1 MFSRAPRLAC
11 NAIQIQRRYMTS
23 FYSYFPKTLPEGAPP
38 KGKFEL
44 DTRALRNEFLRLQS
58 QYHPDKLRQL
68 TEEQRQG
75 MTLEELE
82 QRSADLNKAY
92 KALCD
97 PLQRAIHILQNRGID
112 VDEEKKGEDDISAGP
127 PKGVEDMEALMEI
140 MEVHEAIEEATEQSQ
155 IDSLKEENGKRIE
168 ASIKDL
174 TSAFASDDLEKA
186 KAATIL
192 LRYWSNIHNALDQ
205 WVVGKFNPV
214 NH

>member
-1 MFSRAPRLAC
+1 
-11 NAIQIQRRYMTS
+11 MTS

-44 DTRALRNEFLRLQS
+44 DARTLRNEFLRLQS

-68 TEEQRQG
+68 TDEQRQG
-75 MTLEELE
+75 MSMEELE

-97 PLQRAIHILQNRGID
+97 PLQRAIHILQSRGID
-112 VDEEKKGEDDISAGP
+112 VDEENKGEEVSGGP

-140 MEVHEAIEEATEQSQ
+140 MEVHEAIEEATDQAQ
-155 IDSLKEENGKRIE
+155 IESLKEENAKRIE
-168 ASIKDL
+168 ASINDIS
-174 TSAFASDDLEKA
+174 SAFASDDLDRA

-192 LRYWSNIHNALDQ
+192 LRYWNNIHGALNQ
-205 WVVGKFNPV
+205 WEAGKFNPV

>member
-1 MFSRAPRLAC
+1 MR
-11 NAIQIQRRYMTS
+11 IQRRSMTS
-23 FYSYFPKTLPEGAPP
+23 FYSYFPKTLPDGAPP

-44 DTRALRNEFLRLQS
+44 DPRALRNEFLRLQS

-75 MTLEELE
+75 MSMEELE

-112 VDEEKKGEDDISAGP
+112 VDEDKKDEEDISSGP

-155 IDSLKEENGKRIE
+155 IESLKEENAKRIE
-168 ASIKDL
+168 ASIKEL
-174 TSAFASDDLEKA
+174 TSAFASDDLDKA

-192 LRYWSNIHNALDQ
+192 LRYWTNIHSALDQ
-205 WVVGKFNPV
+205 WEAGKFNPV